1 LEGVYLE
8 NRCVNEAR
16 ETAVECGVTEAG
28 SRESR
33 RRGRVSELLQ
43 RVVEK
48 TLETLGRAVEIAKR
62 VAKRVVEN
70 QK

>member
-1 LEGVYLE
+1 
-8 NRCVNEAR
+8 
-16 ETAVECGVTEAG
+16 
-28 SRESR
+28 
-33 RRGRVSELLQ
+33 VSELLQ